1 MSVKPLDE
9 ETIVASAAKCGR
21 VVTVEE
27 HNVSGGMGSAV
38 AELLAERHPVPAH
51 RMGMTGFGQSGSAA
65 ELMAYY
71 GLDAAGIVRR
81 VREVLGR

>member
-1 MSVKPLDE
+1 M
-9 ETIVASAAKCGR
+9 ASAAKCGR

-27 HNVSGGMGSAV
+27 HNVTRRHGLGPWP
-38 AELLAERHPVPAH
+38 ELLAERHPVPAH